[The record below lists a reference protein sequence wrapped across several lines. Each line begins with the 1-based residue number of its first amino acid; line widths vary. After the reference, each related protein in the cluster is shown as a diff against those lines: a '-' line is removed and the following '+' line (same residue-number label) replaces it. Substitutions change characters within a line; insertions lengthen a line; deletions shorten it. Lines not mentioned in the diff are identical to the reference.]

1 MSEMT
6 PESIQAGL
14 ERILAGAALS
24 KSATNRRLLA
34 YLVQRSLASNDGPKE
49 MEIAIDV
56 FGRDPQFSGPDDSVV
71 RVAMRSLRQKL
82 LEHYTGAGREDPLVF
97 DIPKGAYRVTVTARA
112 APAPA
117 EPAGTTDEPVRSAE
131 AETAQA
137 ASSTASGSAARK
149 WRMAALVLLPLLALS
164 LAANIFSWTSPP
176 RRTDAARE
184 QVRHN
189 PLWAPIA
196 QSQRPVMFVLGDLFM
211 FTQTD
216 AQTGRTLTVRDTLI
230 NSSEDLRA
238 FLASNPALAADRG
251 LRYSTMI
258 QKSSAV
264 SMVDILQILADRGRQ
279 VEVRLRDELRAD
291 DLQRYDIIYVGPVT
305 RLGPL
310 ASDYHVNS
318 RYRFDPAT
326 SGITDTITGETYQPQ
341 GGLGEHHKDYAL
353 VARYPGPAGNS
364 IMVFTS
370 GGRNAGLS
378 QVVRTLTTPQ
388 GLQGFWQQQGSNV
401 APPASFE
408 ALVAVTGYKQTDLAA
423 ELVHLHSLG
432 ADGAVAD
439 AR

>member
-1 MSEMT
+1 MNETT
-6 PESIQAGL
+6 PESIQAEL
-14 ERILAGAALS
+14 ERVLAGAALS

-34 YLVQRSLASNDGPKE
+34 YLVQRSLTSNDGPKE

-82 LEHYTGAGREDPLVF
+82 LEHYTGAGRDDPLVF
-97 DIPKGAYRVTVTARA
+97 DIPKGAYRVTVTPRTAA
-112 APAPA
+112 AAAEAPGAVDAPAQNPEATADPA
-117 EPAGTTDEPVRSAE
+117 
-131 AETAQA
+131 
-137 ASSTASGSAARK
+137 TASAGGVPAVRRWK
-149 WRMAALVLLPLLALS
+149 VAALVLLPLLVLS
-164 LAANIFSWTSPP
+164 LAANLLSWASPP

-196 QSQRPVMFVLGDLFM
+196 QSQRPLMFVLGDLFM
-211 FTQTD
+211 FTQAD

-258 QKSSAV
+258 QKSAAV
-264 SMVDILQILADRGRQ
+264 SMVDILQILGDPGRQ
-279 VEVRLRDELRAD
+279 VQVRLRDELRAE

-326 SGITDTITGETYQPQ
+326 SGITDAATGKTYQPQ

-388 GLQGFWQQQGSNV
+388 GLESFWQQQGSNV
-401 APPASFE
+401 APPAAFE

-423 ELVHLHSLG
+423 ELVQIHSLA
-432 ADGAVAD
+432 ADGAVAA